1 MVDNVS
7 KVWLLVQLVF
17 KLWGKEIFAWLE
29 AQAKRSDTSLD
40 DFVVEGLKRWLLPK
54 MDEK

>member
-17 KLWGKEIFAWLE
+17 KLWGKEIFSWLE
-29 AQAKRSDTSLD
+29 SQAQRSDTKLD
-40 DFVVEGLKRWLLPK
+40 DFVVEGLKRWLL
-54 MDEK
+54 EKESSK